1 MFHSS
6 EAKSQRLLKIYARLV
21 SGRVL
26 SKSEIAKEFG
36 VTNRSIQRDISAL
49 NAFIAD
55 EQLGCE
61 IFFDRKKRGYCIRD
75 SDIQSW
81 HLSNSEIFAVCK
93 ILLESR
99 SMTRE
104 EICPILDNLIDRCVP
119 EKNRKFVFD
128 MLANERHHYIAP
140 HHGRTVLPLLWEL
153 GEAVQQRT
161 VINIEYSKLKGKETV
176 WRNIE
181 PVGILFSEY
190 YFYLAAYLRDVN
202 HVDFANPN
210 DSYPTIYR
218 IDRIKAL
225 ELTDEHFR
233 PAYSARFQEGEFRKR
248 VQFMYGGRLK
258 TVRFIYTGLSI
269 EAILDRLPTAVAEYN
284 EEENHYLV
292 TAEVFGDGIDMWLRS
307 QGDAVKILE

>member
-6 EAKSQRLLKIYARLV
+6 EVKSQRLLKIYARLM

-55 EQLGCE
+55 ERLDYE

-75 SDIQSW
+75 SDIQSG

-104 EICPILDNLIDRCVP
+104 EIDPILDKLINRCVP
-119 EKNRKFVFD
+119 EKNRKFVSD
-128 MLANERHHYIAP
+128 MLANEKHHYIAP

-190 YFYLAAYLRDVN
+190 YFYLVAYLRGVDRS
-202 HVDFANPN
+202 DFANPN

-225 ELTDEHFR
+225 EMTDEHFY